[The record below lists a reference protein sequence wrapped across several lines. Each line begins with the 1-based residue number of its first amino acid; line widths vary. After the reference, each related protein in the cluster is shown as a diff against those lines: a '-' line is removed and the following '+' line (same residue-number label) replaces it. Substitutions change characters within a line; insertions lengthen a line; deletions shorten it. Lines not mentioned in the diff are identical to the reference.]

1 MCKYLY
7 HSEGCLLILT
17 MVFFPKA
24 FQFSVVPLV
33 YFCFCCPCP
42 RRQTQK
48 KNIAKT
54 DLRVLPM
61 FSSRNFMI
69 LGLTCKPLIHLEFIF
84 VYSVRKLS
92 RFIILYVVVQFSQ
105 QHLLKRLSLP
115 HYILLPPLL
124 KSNWPFKCGF
134 ISGLPVALC
143 FVDLCVHLC
152 SSTMMFRLL
161 L

>member
-1 MCKYLY
+1 MQISLPFWRLPFNFDDGFLSK
-7 HSEGCLLILT
+7 T
-17 MVFFPKA
+17 
-24 FQFSVVPLV
+24 FSVQCSPTCLFLLLLPLSKE
-33 YFCFCCPCP
+33 
-42 RRQTQK
+42 TDSK

-69 LGLTCKPLIHLEFIF
+69 LGLTFKPLIHLEFIF

-92 RFIILYVVVQFSQ
+92 RFIISYVVVQFSQ

-134 ISGLPVALC
+134 ISGLSVVLC
-143 FVDLCVHLC
+143 SVDLCVHLC
-152 SSTMMFRLL
+152 SSTMMFWLL